1 MFVFVDVGK
10 FGVVMGKEVF
20 VVVDEKVGGVVNV
33 LYFYLG
39 VRYVI
44 KIWWIYGVRELCCYV
59 YIINGLV

>member
-44 KIWWIYGVRELCCYV
+44 KIWWIYGMR
-59 YIINGLV
+59 